1 MNFRGRNKV
10 TPEFNMSSM
19 TDIVFLLLIF
29 FMLTSNFVTP
39 SAVDVNIPSSNAGG
53 AVMPKLTIT
62 ISEDGKFYV
71 NKQEVLIEQMKDELR
86 STLVQNQDKEIVLH
100 AESTTPIQQIIQVMD
115 IGHELG
121 IKVQLAVKKD

>member
-1 MNFRGRNKV
+1 MLKPQLKFDA
-10 TPEFNMSSM
+10 TFNMSSM

-39 SAVDVNIPSSNAGG
+39 SAVEVNVPTSNAGG

-62 ISEDGKFYV
+62 ISPEGKFYV
-71 NKQEVLIEQMKDELR
+71 NKQEVLIEQMKDELK
-86 STLVQNQDKEIVLH
+86 SILTNSGDKEVVLH
-100 AESTTPIQQIIQVMD
+100 AEDTTPINKIIQVMD

-121 IKVQLAVKKD
+121 IKVQLAVKKK

>member
-1 MNFRGRNKV
+1 MPKSQLKFDP
-10 TPEFNMSSM
+10 TFNMSSM

-39 SAVDVNIPSSNAGG
+39 SAVEVNVPTSNSGG

-62 ISEDGKFYV
+62 ISEEGKFYV
-71 NKQEVLIEQMKDELR
+71 NKQEVAIEQMKDELK
-86 STLVQNQDKEIVLH
+86 SILPNTGDKEVVLH
-100 AESTTPIQQIIQVMD
+100 AENTTPIQKIIQVMD

-121 IKVQLAVKKD
+121 IKVQLAVEKE

>member
-1 MNFRGRNKV
+1 MPKSQLKFD
-10 TPEFNMSSM
+10 PSFNMSSM

-39 SAVDVNIPSSNAGG
+39 SAVEVNVPTSNAGG

-62 ISEDGKFYV
+62 ISAEGKFYV
-71 NKQEVLIEQMKDELR
+71 NKQEVAIEQMEDELK
-86 STLVQNQDKEIVLH
+86 SILYDSGDKEVVLH
-100 AESTTPIQQIIQVMD
+100 AEDTTPINKIIQVMD

-121 IKVQLAVKKD
+121 IKVQLAVKKP

>member
-1 MNFRGRNKV
+1 MPKSQLKFDP
-10 TPEFNMSSM
+10 TFNMSSM

-39 SAVDVNIPSSNAGG
+39 SAVEVNVPTSNAGG

-62 ISEDGKFYV
+62 ISEAGKFYV
-71 NKQEVLIEQMKDELR
+71 NKQEVAIEQMKDELK
-86 STLVQNQDKEIVLH
+86 SILTNSGDKEVVLH
-100 AESTTPIQQIIQVMD
+100 AENTTPIQKIIQVMD

-121 IKVQLAVKKD
+121 IKVQLAVEKE

>member
-1 MNFRGRNKV
+1 MPKSQLKFD
-10 TPEFNMSSM
+10 PSFNMSSM

-39 SAVDVNIPSSNAGG
+39 SAVEVNVPTSNAGG

-62 ISEDGKFYV
+62 ISEEGKFYV
-71 NKQEVLIEQMKDELR
+71 NKQEVAIEQMKDELK
-86 STLVQNQDKEIVLH
+86 SILTNSGDKEVVLH
-100 AESTTPIQQIIQVMD
+100 AENTTPIQKIIQVMD

-121 IKVQLAVKKD
+121 IKVQLAVKKQ

>member
-1 MNFRGRNKV
+1 MPKSQLKFDP
-10 TPEFNMSSM
+10 TFNMSSM

-39 SAVDVNIPSSNAGG
+39 SAVEVNVPTSNAGG

-62 ISEDGKFYV
+62 ISKEEKFYV
-71 NKQEVLIEQMKDELR
+71 NKQEVTIEQMEDELK
-86 STLVQNQDKEIVLH
+86 SILYNSGDKEIVLH
-100 AESTTPIQQIIQVMD
+100 AENTTPIQKIIQVMD

-121 IKVQLAVKKD
+121 IKVQLAVKK

>member
-1 MNFRGRNKV
+1 MPKSQLKFD
-10 TPEFNMSSM
+10 PAFNMSSM

-39 SAVDVNIPSSNAGG
+39 SAVEVNVPTSNAGG

-62 ISEDGKFYV
+62 ISEQGKFYV
-71 NKQEVLIEQMKDELR
+71 NKQEVAIEQMKDELK
-86 STLVQNQDKEIVLH
+86 SILPNSGDNEVVLH
-100 AESTTPIQQIIQVMD
+100 AEETTPINKIIQVMD

-121 IKVQLAVKKD
+121 IKVQLAVKNK

>member
-1 MNFRGRNKV
+1 MPKSQLKFDAN
-10 TPEFNMSSM
+10 FNMSSM

-39 SAVDVNIPSSNAGG
+39 SAVEVNVPTSNSGG

-62 ISEDGKFYV
+62 ISKEEKFYV
-71 NKQEVLIEQMKDELR
+71 NKQEVTIEQMKDELK
-86 STLVQNQDKEIVLH
+86 SILTNSGDKEVVLH
-100 AESTTPIQQIIQVMD
+100 AEETTPINKIIQVMD

-121 IKVQLAVKKD
+121 IKVQLAVKKK